1 MSGLLVLLDRRYSM
15 KTIFLT
21 ETECYCGLLDFY
33 TKIAEKIGFKESDIS
48 KFAIRKIHISKSCY
62 SKICSYYMHEREASG
77 GVILTLFVLYGPK
90 IDVPGDKNNEY
101 IVVVEDGFIVCEGG
115 E

>member
-1 MSGLLVLLDRRYSM
+1 M

-21 ETECYCGLLDFY
+21 ETECYYGLLDFY

-48 KFAIRKIHISKSCY
+48 KFVIRKIHISKSCY
-62 SKICSYYMHEREASG
+62 SKIRSYYLNEHNASMDT
-77 GVILTLFVLYGPK
+77 IMALFILYGPK
-90 IDVPGDKNNEY
+90 IDVPEDKNNEY
-101 IVVVEDGFIVCEGG
+101 IVVVEDGFIVCEGD